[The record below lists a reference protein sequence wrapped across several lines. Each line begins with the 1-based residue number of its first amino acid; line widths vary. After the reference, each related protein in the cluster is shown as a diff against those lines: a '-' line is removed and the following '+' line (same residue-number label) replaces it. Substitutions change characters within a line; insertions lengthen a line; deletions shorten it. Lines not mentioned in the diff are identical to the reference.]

1 MPPLHRIE
9 RAFELSDF
17 LEAVISLDSIMEVI
31 KPDSLP
37 TSKAERPGRVVKLNG
52 VIVQSDRTSWLG
64 AWFIR
69 PIEMLDL
76 HLGGIGREI
85 GSEPLAIHAGLH
97 VELEDG
103 RRFVIEQLF
112 GTPREDFVNGL
123 KWTPLET
130 FKARDHAGWDVTIP
144 PTDFRRIDQNIVCE
158 VIEFLNG
165 IEGRPFFGEDCTSL
179 VERAFGKRR
188 LFADS
193 PTAGLIGF
201 GMRVGDPALMLL
213 KSEAQFDRETERL
226 IRADVLRALPN
237 PVADWDAPN
246 GRLWI
251 KRGLFAFTI
260 LALATGLK
268 ILLRSRLAR

>member
-1 MPPLHRIE
+1 
-9 RAFELSDF
+9 
-17 LEAVISLDSIMEVI
+17 MEVT

-37 TSKAERPGRVVKLNG
+37 TSKAKRPGRVVKLDG

-76 HLGGIGREI
+76 HLAGIGREI
-85 GSEPLAIHAGLH
+85 RSEPLAIHAALQ

-103 RRFVIEQLF
+103 RRFVVEQLF
-112 GTPREDFVNGL
+112 GTPREDFVSGL
-123 KWTPLET
+123 NWTPLET

-144 PTDFRRIDQNIVCE
+144 PTAFRKIDEKIVCE

-193 PTAGLIGF
+193 PTAALVGF

-213 KSEAQFDRETERL
+213 RSDARFDRETERL
-226 IRADVLRALPN
+226 IRADVLRALPD
-237 PVADWDAPN
+237 PATDWDAPN

-251 KRGLFAFTI
+251 KRGMLVLAI
-260 LALATGLK
+260 LALAVGLK
-268 ILLRSRLAR
+268 GLPRSRLRGAALARKNHSPGKTIR